1 MASIEKNNPPGSGD
15 NDVGLYFKRLCA
27 MYVKRAKGVKKLSKS
42 FDKLL
47 ESYRWT
53 KKQPKWQGHL
63 KKADGGSIV
72 FKSAR
77 PSRGCDATKMGRKVE
92 DAAAKIKASVTKKEK
107 EMENVRTAWMEQIF
121 DHIKKSY
128 TLQLMANSSGKKRD
142 QFFET
147 AAETALIEA
156 ETAKKRA
163 LLESMKVNGEFGKF
177 GGVAEDGDHG
187 LDVHDDGKMDVDT
200 EVDGVGVVEVVEGG
214 IDNNLNGS
222 SHSSSWG
229 DEDNY
234 YSPAEIRLRSIS
246 LIQVHSL
253 FCTLFC
259 ISHWDMIPTSSSLYF
274 ITHNR
279 YLMIPRWKDLML
291 DLLLS
296 V

>member
-1 MASIEKNNPPGSGD
+1 MMPAFNKMASIEKNNPPGSGD
-15 NDVGLYFKRLCA
+15 NEVGLYFKRLCA

-121 DHIKKSY
+121 DHLKKSY

-147 AAETALIEA
+147 AAETAPKESC
-156 ETAKKRA
+156 RA
-163 LLESMKVNGEFGKF
+163 ASFRSARRTQVSF
-177 GGVAEDGDHG
+177 
-187 LDVHDDGKMDVDT
+187 
-200 EVDGVGVVEVVEGG
+200 EVG
-214 IDNNLNGS
+214 
-222 SHSSSWG
+222 
-229 DEDNY
+229 
-234 YSPAEIRLRSIS
+234 
-246 LIQVHSL
+246 
-253 FCTLFC
+253 
-259 ISHWDMIPTSSSLYF
+259 
-274 ITHNR
+274 
-279 YLMIPRWKDLML
+279 
-291 DLLLS
+291 
-296 V
+296 